1 MFYSVYLQF
10 VLIADKSKVSSKSK
24 NKLLN
29 VVYDFLLYDSFV
41 NIFFISLS
49 KFLYI
54 DKIQKIFIFEH
65 SNGFQRLSGI
75 RYLLYKVICN
85 LSLMIK
91 QVIFDSC

>member
-1 MFYSVYLQF
+1 MFHPVHLQF
-10 VLIADKSKVSSKSK
+10 VLIADKSKVSSKSE

-41 NIFFISLS
+41 NIFFVSLS

-65 SNGFQRLSGI
+65 SNGFQ
-75 RYLLYKVICN
+75 
-85 LSLMIK
+85 
-91 QVIFDSC
+91 